1 MANPTA
7 SILVFLFLTLGYST
21 LKYFT
26 KDETSMNI
34 WTWMYIALLMI
45 AQFVINMNLTKEICG
60 FNQFGVALWTTLVP
74 WTLIFGIL
82 FLLILVF
89 PSWLSPFSNTIGY
102 AMCYITGISSFF
114 KGILHDRIP
123 KQDDKNNSE
132 FIQALNNLYED
143 KSLLIN
149 QISLDE
155 LPKWWESLSNAGLLK
170 KSAGDIDGDAYNELK
185 SYIKMKDTIA
195 EFIWYLLTGLLVT
208 STSYNYI
215 LNVGCD
221 QSVAEMQ
228 KRHDEYLEKEEEIA
242 KAKQEKQGSQIIYKS
257 YE

>member
-123 KQDDKNNSE
+123 KQDDKNNKCHCCLWCDYNE
-132 FIQALNNLYED
+132 YN
-143 KSLLIN
+143 SLL
-149 QISLDE
+149 
-155 LPKWWESLSNAGLLK
+155 LLLQCTRC
-170 KSAGDIDGDAYNELK
+170 ID
-185 SYIKMKDTIA
+185 YIMYFCSK
-195 EFIWYLLTGLLVT
+195 
-208 STSYNYI
+208 
-215 LNVGCD
+215 
-221 QSVAEMQ
+221 
-228 KRHDEYLEKEEEIA
+228 
-242 KAKQEKQGSQIIYKS
+242 
-257 YE
+257 